1 MRSRLGIVASLG
13 LLWSVGCSNASQTV
27 VTDGPTGDAT
37 AADAGGIAADAA
49 VDPDAAAAVDP
60 SLPVLG
66 KAITSETYAIQLGA
80 VATLFQPPSATGLAS
95 FPRAMTVETADSK
108 GNPSKKIF
116 VSFSEADDKV
126 SAATASHVLASTD
139 LGHTFGELPYDTS
152 LIAVGNSARTW
163 NGGLVLVPF
172 KGASSVATLKLPDG
186 FVSTDVGVTWTQK
199 TISFTAPKPIGG
211 GYVHRGILELAD
223 TARTL
228 LVPIYVNYTGQT
240 GHHVDL
246 LQSTDGGLTWTTR
259 STIGALADRDLNET
273 TVARVADGTLLAV
286 MRASVP
292 DSTDNVL
299 WSARSKDDGK
309 TWSTLKPVTIGAATM
324 QTLGVDPNLLL
335 LPNGALVL
343 AYGRPDNRVAVSN
356 DGTGETWDE
365 AQVTY
370 VNYPSQG
377 LRTHGSSGYSA
388 FAPTGSN
395 ETVLIGDNCASN
407 WGCPANE
414 SGFTIDSQQR
424 IWQRAVHVGSSD
436 SGRLDLAAKVRAGL
450 VHVTTNLTGS
460 SAGHPETRALAAFD
474 GSTAPWSSAIAQ
486 NTGGKPQSFLV
497 ELDRAY
503 DLTRIGVSVGNG
515 RTGRADIYASDDGV
529 HWTAHLA
536 TAGLAPHYA
545 MERFALGS
553 PVHARFVLVRL
564 ESKTD
569 CATDITAACG
579 VLSELELSTTL
590 DSFDDDALG
599 VAPRQFSNATLAWVA
614 GGSYDGSRALELED
628 ESTTAMAHVERTTSA
643 SAHKTLEF
651 RVLAQKLTGGLLFD
665 VLGSGSTAHHL
676 AFFGDGSL
684 HAYDAASAQWSS
696 ALAPAGTLAVNR
708 WTTIQVDADL
718 DKATISIDGSVVAT
732 AHSTATGVSSL
743 NGFAFSSS
751 GTPTIGDR
759 FLVDDVGFT
768 DP

>member
-1 MRSRLGIVASLG
+1 MRTRFGVVASLG
-13 LLWSVGCSNASQTV
+13 FLWAGCSNASQSA
-27 VTDGPTGDAT
+27 VTDGSSGDAP
-37 AADAGGIAADAA
+37 AADAGTIDTDADADA
-49 VDPDAAAAVDP
+49 VAVTVDP

-66 KAITSETYAIQLGA
+66 TAIAKETYAIQLGA
-80 VATLFQPPSATGLAS
+80 VATIFQPPTATGLAS
-95 FPRAMTVETADSK
+95 FPSAMTVETADSK

-116 VSFSEADDKV
+116 VGFSEADDKV

-139 LGHTFGELPYDTS
+139 LGRTFADLPYDTS
-152 LIAVGNSARTW
+152 FMSVLNSARTW
-163 NGGLVLVPF
+163 SGGLVLVPF
-172 KGASSVATLKLPDG
+172 KGASSGTKLNLPDG
-186 FVSTDVGVTWTQK
+186 FISADLGVTWTHK
-199 TISFTAPKPIGG
+199 AVSFTATKPIGG
-211 GYVHRGILELAD
+211 AYVHRGILELAD

-228 LVPIYVNYTGQT
+228 LATIYVNYTGQT

-246 LQSTDGGLTWTTR
+246 LQSTNGGVTWTTR
-259 STIGALADRDLNET
+259 STIGGFADRDLNET
-273 TVARVADGTLLAV
+273 TVARVADGSLLAV

-292 DSTDNVL
+292 DSADSVL
-299 WSARSKDDGK
+299 WSSRSKDDGK
-309 TWSTLKPVTIGAATM
+309 TWSTLTPVKIGAAST
-324 QTLGVDPNLLL
+324 QALGVDPNLLL

-343 AYGRPDNRVAVSN
+343 AYGRPDNWVAISN

-365 AQVTY
+365 TQITY

-388 FAPTGSN
+388 FAQTDSN

-424 IWQRAVHVGSSD
+424 IWQRDVHVGASD
-436 SGRLDLAAKVRAGL
+436 PGRLDLAAKVRAGL
-450 VHVTTNLTGS
+450 VHVTTNLSGS
-460 SAGHPETRALAAFD
+460 SAAHPETRAFAAFD

-486 NTGGKPQSFLV
+486 NTGGKPLSFVV

-503 DLTRIGVSVGNG
+503 DLTRVGVSVGNG
-515 RTGRADIYASDDGV
+515 RSGRADVYASEDGV

-545 MERFALGS
+545 MERFALAS

-569 CATDITAACG
+569 CTTDITAACG

-590 DSFDDDALG
+590 DAFDDDALG
-599 VAPRQFSNATLAWVA
+599 VAPRQFSKTSLALVA

-628 ESTTAMAHVERTTSA
+628 ESTTELAHVERTTA
-643 SAHKTLEF
+643 PSAHKTLEF

-665 VLGSGSTAHHL
+665 VLGSGATAHHL

-684 HAYDAASAQWSS
+684 HAYDDASAQWSS
-696 ALAPAGTLAVNR
+696 ALTPAGALAVNR
-708 WTTIQVDADL
+708 WTTVQVAAEL
-718 DKATISIDGSVVAT
+718 GKATIAIDGKVVAT
-732 AHSTATGVSSL
+732 APSTATGISSL

-759 FLVDDVGFT
+759 FLIDDVGFT